1 MAIIQNLT
9 IDQGTT
15 WSIIINV
22 TDASGDI
29 KDLTNYTVRSQMR
42 KSYYTNT
49 YIEITT
55 EVSSPLDGEIT
66 MSLTAEETAALK
78 SGRYVYDLEIEG
90 NDETLRIIEGIIT
103 VNPEVTR

>member
-55 EVSSPLDGEIT
+55 
-66 MSLTAEETAALK
+66 
-78 SGRYVYDLEIEG
+78 
-90 NDETLRIIEGIIT
+90 
-103 VNPEVTR
+103 

>member
-15 WSIIINV
+15 WSIIIDV

>member
-9 IDQGTT
+9 VDQGTT
-15 WSIIINV
+15 WSIIISV
-22 TDASGDI
+22 SDANGFT
-29 KDLTNYTVRSQMR
+29 KDLTNYSVRSQMR

-66 MSLTAEETAALK
+66 MSLTAEETQALK
-78 SGRYVYDLEIEG
+78 SGRYVYDVEIEG
-90 NDETLRIIEGIIT
+90 NEETLRVIEGIIT